1 MCRGFDSRSKRD
13 VKRTV
18 FFGFLRKN
26 NNSAAAENSGRDDSA
41 CSITNCPAAYGYRTS
56 KVVLLD

>member
-1 MCRGFDSRSKRD
+1 
-13 VKRTV
+13 V

-26 NNSAAAENSGRDDSA
+26 NNSAAAENSGRGDSV

-56 KVVLLD
+56 KVVMLDLDFLNTV